1 MAKSQFVLTDLRRY
15 DPPRKPVRSAVIL
28 GSGLLLLLASC
39 KEITTMTLEVTST
52 AFRNGDAIPKPYT
65 ADGQDISPPLKWAD
79 PPSGTR
85 SLAVICEDPDA
96 PRGTFTHWLLFNLP
110 ADARELSD
118 NILNEKT
125 LPNGARQGAND
136 FGKIGYGGPSPP
148 PGKPHR
154 YFFKLYALD
163 QMLDLPVGSTKGQ
176 LRDAMKGHVLAEGDL
191 LGVYGR

>member
-1 MAKSQFVLTDLRRY
+1 MWESLTHGALNSSR
-15 DPPRKPVRSAVIL
+15 
-28 GSGLLLLLASC
+28 GLLLLLASC
-39 KEITTMTLEVTST
+39 KEVTTMTLELTCT

-85 SLAVICEDPDA
+85 SLTVICEDPDA

-118 NILNEKT
+118 NIPNEKT
-125 LPNGARQGAND
+125 LPNGVRQGAND
-136 FGKIGYGGPSPP
+136 FGKIGYVGPSPP

-154 YFFKLYALD
+154 YFFKLYALN
-163 QMLDLPVGSTKGQ
+163 QMLDLPAGSTKDQ
-176 LRDAMKGHVLAEGDL
+176 LKGAMKGHVLAEGDL
-191 LGVYGR
+191 LGIYGR